1 MIGLERLNSKA
12 LATDQGAI
20 REMFDKAAKMDGVI
34 SMGIGEPCQNT
45 NRIVCEA
52 AAAALL
58 SGNTHYA
65 PNAGVLALRKAISKN
80 GFIARDLFDPEGE
93 IMVTNG
99 GMGAFA
105 LIMQVIL
112 EVGDEVLIQD
122 PQYLNFEK
130 TISYVGG
137 VAVPVPTTAE
147 SGFCMCPDDIRRL
160 YKKGKTKMLV
170 VNSPNNPTG
179 EVIPEEKLRAIAD
192 VAKELDLL
200 VLSDE
205 VYGQLVYDGVKPMSI
220 VNYPGMKERTII
232 VNSFSKAYAMTGWR
246 LGYVAGPRGIID
258 RMTKVQEYFNSC
270 INTFSQHGAA
280 FALEHPELVEEIRVQ
295 FAENRKLALDGFSSM
310 SGVKPNDPKGAFYL
324 FPSIVGTGMD
334 SMTFCNRLL
343 EEAKVVC
350 VPGNAFGRCGEGH
363 IRVSYS
369 GKREDIER
377 AIERISAF
385 CLKMG

>member
-1 MIGLERLNSKA
+1 MIGFDRLNGKA
-12 LATDQGAI
+12 QATDQGAI
-20 REMFDKAAKMDGVI
+20 RTMFDKAAKMDNVI
-34 SMGIGEPCQNT
+34 SMGIGEPSQNT
-45 NRIVCEA
+45 NTAICEA
-52 AAAALL
+52 AARALL

-65 PNAGVLALRKAISKN
+65 PNAGILPLRRAISRN
-80 GFIARDLFDPEGE
+80 GFIAKDLFDPECE

-112 EVGDEVLIQD
+112 EPGDEVLIQD

-137 VAVPVPTTAE
+137 VPVPVPTTME
-147 SGFCMCPDDIRRL
+147 SGFCMEPDEIRKR
-160 YKKGKTKMLV
+160 YKKGKTKLLV

-179 EVIPEEKLRAIAD
+179 EVIPEEKLRAIAE
-192 VAKELDLL
+192 VAVELDLL

-205 VYGQLVYDGVKPMSI
+205 VYGRLLYDGQEPLSI
-220 VNYPGMKERTII
+220 VNYPGMKERTVI

-280 FALEHPELVEEIRVQ
+280 FALEHPEFIEEIRVQ
-295 FAENRKLALDGFSSM
+295 FEKNREIAISGFSSIP
-310 SGVKPNDPKGAFYL
+310 GIRCNDPKGAFYL
-324 FPSIVGTGMD
+324 FPSIKGTGLD

-343 EEAKVVC
+343 DEAKVVT
-350 VPGNAFGRCGEGH
+350 VPGNAFGECGEGH

-369 GKREDIER
+369 GRAEDIEK
-377 AIERISAF
+377 AIDRIYKF
-385 CLKMG
+385 CKGIV